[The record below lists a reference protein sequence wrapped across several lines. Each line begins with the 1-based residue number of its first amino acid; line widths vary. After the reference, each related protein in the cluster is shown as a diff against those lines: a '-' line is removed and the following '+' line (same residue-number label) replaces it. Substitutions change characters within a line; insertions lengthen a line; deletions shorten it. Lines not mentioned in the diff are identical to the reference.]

1 MPWTI
6 KKRDDEYCVYKKDA
20 DGNPTGDALGCHP
33 TRSEAEKQIAALEAN
48 VEEMVQRS
56 YVIAEFRGNFPAVE
70 TDPSVDQEALF
81 ASDDDPFFVTLPVA
95 RVGEV
100 SANGLLYDEEL
111 VGEIQDQM
119 LGKGGILGHIK
130 KEERDSAF
138 PIEDVDWVGSLYD
151 GDTLWGKAYIPP
163 GEVREFVRRLK
174 ARGGKLATSIYGPY
188 AKHEVLSDGSYKLRG
203 LRLETLDLAPAD
215 RAALKLGGGFAVTAQ
230 METETEEEDED
241 QEDIE
246 MEKEQLIAELTVAD
260 LPETLREQVIAD
272 YETEAETEGRI
283 AELESERDEAQKR
296 LSELEKEREQ
306 YLVKEFNAEVEKVV
320 TELVDWKT
328 EGEDAEKRVKMLRGQ
343 LRGRI
348 LAEMG
353 DDKDVNGV
361 SEVAQEVWEEEDMK
375 LLAETV
381 RDALSGGPA
390 MVPGS
395 GSENWRDEL
404 AEKAGEM
411 RKERGI

>member
-6 KKRDDEYCVYKKDA
+6 KKRGEEFCVYKQDS
-20 DGNPTGDALGCHP
+20 DGDPTGEALGCHD
-33 TRSEAEKQIAALEAN
+33 TRGEAEGQIAALEAN
-48 VEEMVQRS
+48 VEEMVKRS
-56 YVIAEFRGNFPAVE
+56 YVVAEFRGDFPAVE
-70 TDPSVDQEALF
+70 TAPSVDQEALF
-81 ASDDDPFFVTLPVA
+81 TGDDDPFFVTLPVA

-138 PIEDVDWVGSLYD
+138 PIEDVDWVGSLFD

-188 AKHEVLSDGSYKLRG
+188 AKHEVLDDGSYKLHG

-215 RAALKLGGGFAVTAQ
+215 RAALKLGGKFVVTAQ
-230 METETEEEDED
+230 METETEEGEHD
-241 QEDIE
+241 QEDE
-246 MEKEQLIAELTVAD
+246 MDRDQIIAELTAAD
-260 LPETLREQVIAD
+260 LPDTLREQVIAD
-272 YETEAETEGRI
+272 YEAEAENEDRI
-283 AELESERDEAQKR
+283 AELQRERDEAQER
-296 LSELEKEREQ
+296 LAELEKEREQ
-306 YLVKEFNAEVEKVV
+306 HLVREFNVAVDDAVAEI
-320 TELVDWKT
+320 VDWSV
-328 EGEDAEKRVKMLRGQ
+328 EGEKAEQKVKMLKGQ
-343 LRGRI
+343 LKARI
-348 LAEMG
+348 LSEMG
-353 DDKDVNGV
+353 DDKDMERV
-361 SEVAQEVWEEEDMK
+361 SEVAQAAWEEEDMK

-381 RDALSGGPA
+381 RDALTGGSA

-395 GSENWRDEL
+395 GEENWRDEL
-404 AEKAGEM
+404 AENVKDL
-411 RKERGI
+411 RKKRGI